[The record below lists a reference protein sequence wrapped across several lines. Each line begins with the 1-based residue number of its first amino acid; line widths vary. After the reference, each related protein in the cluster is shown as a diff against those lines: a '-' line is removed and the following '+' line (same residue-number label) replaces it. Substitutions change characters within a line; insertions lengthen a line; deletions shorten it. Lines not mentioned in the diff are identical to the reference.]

1 MVNAFI
7 PWIHVKRNC
16 RNNILYIKQVKVLI
30 FNVVNTYVVMPLMF
44 CIYFQGHGNDVD
56 YIQPTIVNF
65 GENVKA
71 LQVSCGFNHTGALLE
86 YV

>member
-1 MVNAFI
+1 MDSCEATVEIIVFYISTRAKFLFSMYLCCTVNMY
-7 PWIHVKRNC
+7 
-16 RNNILYIKQVKVLI
+16 L
-30 FNVVNTYVVMPLMF
+30 VMPLIF

-56 YIQPTIVNF
+56 YVQPMIVNF

>member
-1 MVNAFI
+1 
-7 PWIHVKRNC
+7 
-16 RNNILYIKQVKVLI
+16 
-30 FNVVNTYVVMPLMF
+30 MPLMF

-65 GENVKA
+65 GENVRA

>member
-7 PWIHVKRNC
+7 PWIRVKRNC
-16 RNNILYIKQVKVLI
+16 RNTILYIKQVKVLI
-30 FNVVNTYVVMPLMF
+30 FNVVMPLMF

-56 YIQPTIVNF
+56 YIHPTIVNF